1 MKLPEL
7 VPFTEADI
15 DRLIS
20 WVPSLRTLQFW
31 TASSF
36 AFPLTRE
43 HLVGHIRDAA
53 EQGDRLIFKVIDPET
68 REPFGH
74 VELGAI
80 NPSNR
85 STRIGRVLIDPA
97 LKGRGYG
104 VKLMHAAMAKAFDEM
119 SMHRV
124 DLWVFDF
131 NSRAIAC
138 YERAGF
144 RHEGK
149 CRDFFRMGDEYWSML
164 IMSVLEEEWR
174 SLRSASDQRA

>member
-7 VPFTEADI
+7 VSFTETDI

-20 WVPSLRTLQFW
+20 WVTSEEILRYW

-36 AFPLTRE
+36 GYPLTRE
-43 HLVGHIRDAA
+43 HLQGHIRGSAA
-53 EQGDRLIFKVIDPET
+53 RGDRLIFKVVDPENGQA
-68 REPFGH
+68 FGH
-74 VELGAI
+74 VELGALDFV
-80 NPSNR
+80 NR
-85 STRIGRVLIDPA
+85 STRIGRVLIDPTV
-97 LKGRGYG
+97 KGKGYG
-104 VKLMHAAMAKAFDEM
+104 VRLMQAAMAKAFDEM
-119 SMHRV
+119 EMHRV

-131 NSRAIAC
+131 NARAIAC

-149 CRDFFRMGDEYWSML
+149 CRDFFRIGEEYWSML

-174 SLRSASDQRA
+174 ELKARSG

>member
-7 VPFTEADI
+7 APFTEEDF

-20 WVPSLRTLQFW
+20 WVTSEEVLRYW

-36 AFPLTRE
+36 AFPLTRD
-43 HLVGHIRDAA
+43 HLQGHIRDAA
-53 EQGDRLIFKVIDPET
+53 QSGDRLIYKAIDPENGQV
-68 REPFGH
+68 FGH

-80 NPSNR
+80 NHENR

-97 LKGRGYG
+97 VKGKGHG
-104 VKLMHAAMAKAFDEM
+104 VRLMQAAMAKAFDEM
-119 SMHRV
+119 GMHRV

-144 RHEGK
+144 QHEGK
-149 CRDFFRMGDEYWSML
+149 CRDFFRIGEEYWSML
-164 IMSVLEEEWR
+164 IMSVLAPEWET
-174 SLRSASDQRA
+174 LRPTLS